1 MAPSVRRRCAYS
13 WLTVVDTSTERAM
26 TRRATTVLLA
36 VLALVALACEDPGAI
51 ANPGPSRSATGA
63 PGRGLPSSMVAL
75 GDSLS
80 VGFGACVSL
89 TPCLRNSWTTG
100 DGGSVNSHYHR
111 IVEGNPAMRGHAR
124 NVAAPRAASADLAG
138 QARTAVGSP
147 AEYVTV
153 LIGAN
158 DACRGQIGDMTPV
171 RAFRS
176 NVDSGLSVL
185 RKGLP
190 KARVLVVSI
199 PDVYGVWEAGHT
211 SALAVRIWS
220 AGVCPALL
228 ANATSTAGADV
239 SRRTAFRD
247 RIDAYNRQLEA
258 ACAAYGSRCRTD
270 GGAVH
275 SSRVSL
281 SLLGIGDFFHPNA
294 DGQARIATASYPGR
308 FTW

>member
-1 MAPSVRRRCAYS
+1 
-13 WLTVVDTSTERAM
+13 M
-26 TRRATTVLLA
+26 TRRGTVLLLA
-36 VLALVALACEDPGAI
+36 VLALVALACKDPGAI
-51 ANPGPSRSATGA
+51 ADPGPSRSPSGGT
-63 PGRGLPSSMVAL
+63 GRGLPSSMVAL
-75 GDSLS
+75 GDSVT

-89 TPCLRNSWTTG
+89 TPCLRNSWSTG
-100 DGGSVNSHYHR
+100 DGGSVSSHYRR
-111 IVEGNPAMRGHAR
+111 IVEANPAMRGHAR
-124 NVAAPRAASADLAG
+124 NVAVPRATSADLG
-138 QARTAVGSP
+138 DQARAAVGGP

-158 DACRGQIGDMTPV
+158 DACRGQLADMTPV
-171 RAFRS
+171 RTFRS
-176 NVDSGLSVL
+176 NVDSALSVL
-185 RKGLP
+185 RKGQP

-228 ANATSTAGADV
+228 ANAASTAEADV
-239 SRRTAFRD
+239 ARRRAFRE
-247 RIDAYNRQLEA
+247 RIDAYDSQLEA

-275 SSRVSL
+275 ASRVSL

-294 DGQARIATASYPGR
+294 DGQARIAAASYPGR